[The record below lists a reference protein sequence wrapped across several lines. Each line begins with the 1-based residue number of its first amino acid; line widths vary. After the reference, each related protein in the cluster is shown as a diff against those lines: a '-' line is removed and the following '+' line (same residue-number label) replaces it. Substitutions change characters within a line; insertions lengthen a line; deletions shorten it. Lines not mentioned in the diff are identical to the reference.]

1 MWPPSTTRAT
11 RDRNPVFVVSTR
23 MDDLDSERL
32 DLVLARRLG
41 RCIESCEQAL
51 KTYRARE
58 AEPFVDG
65 LMLAIGAM
73 QAAIRM
79 QTYDR
84 ELRQASLRIAAMLA
98 RKGAATV
105 RRYGLDDELLNCADA
120 CERAAFICEDV
131 LLRAA

>member
-1 MWPPSTTRAT
+1 
-11 RDRNPVFVVSTR
+11 
-23 MDDLDSERL
+23 MDDLDDENL
-32 DLVLARRLG
+32 DLVLAHRLR
-41 RCIESCEQAL
+41 RCIESCEQTLNAYL
-51 KTYRARE
+51 VKE
-58 AEPFVDG
+58 AETTPPFVDA

-98 RKGAATV
+98 REGASTV

-131 LLRAA
+131 LLRAVA

>member
-1 MWPPSTTRAT
+1 MGELE
-11 RDRNPVFVVSTR
+11 DEN
-23 MDDLDSERL
+23 L
-32 DLVLARRLG
+32 DLVLARRLR
-41 RCIESCEQAL
+41 RCIESCEQTLNAYTA
-51 KTYRARE
+51 KE
-58 AEPFVDG
+58 AETTPPFVDA
-65 LMLAIGAM
+65 LMLAIGGM

-98 RKGAATV
+98 REGASTV

-131 LLRAA
+131 LLRAVA